1 MRILLRQGSASFVKL
16 PYLIIF
22 MHFPMQIPSPLISG
36 NAPGARSGKRYPFMH
51 KGTQKIVGRV
61 SICVGRKCQN
71 NLPFVYAFS
80 ILGEALSFFCN
91 EMQKKR
97 VTFVGAILY
106 IAAHY
111 MHSYIS

>member
-1 MRILLRQGSASFVKL
+1 MLQVPVPANAT
-16 PYLIIF
+16 
-22 MHFPMQIPSPLISG
+22 PLCIK
-36 NAPGARSGKRYPFMH
+36 APKNCGG
-51 KGTQKIVGRV
+51 V
-61 SICVGRKCQN
+61 SICVGRKYQN

-97 VTFVGAILY
+97 VTFVGVILY

-111 MHSYIS
+111 MYSYIS